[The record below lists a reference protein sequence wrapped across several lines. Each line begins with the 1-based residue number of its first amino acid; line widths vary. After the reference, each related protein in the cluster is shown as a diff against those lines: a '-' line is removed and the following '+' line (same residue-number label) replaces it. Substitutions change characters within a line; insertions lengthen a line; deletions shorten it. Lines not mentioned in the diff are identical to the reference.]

1 MEQPRLRDLCPLTVE
16 IVRWRVGDHAR
27 GKRISSSFETTILQ
41 IWFFFDI
48 GSCRAAF
55 WHTPYTMRAAICGG
69 RPAAWT
75 RKRRPRRCAI
85 DTYNGWRCAETPV
98 YLATQGLYTATH
110 AAGAYVT
117 DHVLTWPSPELGVV
131 CWVDKLRCTR
141 LNSWSLETADL
152 E

>member
-1 MEQPRLRDLCPLTVE
+1 MQQPLLKDLSLLTVE
-16 IVRWRVGDHAR
+16 IVRWLVGEGSEFVVLLR
-27 GKRISSSFETTILQ
+27 RQFFRSGSSSTAVVVGPR
-41 IWFFFDI
+41 FDTLHI
-48 GSCRAAF
+48 G
-55 WHTPYTMRAAICGG
+55 YTMRAAICGG

-117 DHVLTWPSPELGVV
+117 VHVLTWPSPESGVV
-131 CWVDKLRCTR
+131 CWVDKLRSTR

>member
-1 MEQPRLRDLCPLTVE
+1 MTRRRSRERNEFLVLSRRQFFRS
-16 IVRWRVGDHAR
+16 G
-27 GKRISSSFETTILQ
+27 SSSTALVVGPR
-41 IWFFFDI
+41 FDTLHI
-48 GSCRAAF
+48 G
-55 WHTPYTMRAAICGG
+55 YTMRAAICGG

-117 DHVLTWPSPELGVV
+117 VHVVT
-131 CWVDKLRCTR
+131 
-141 LNSWSLETADL
+141 
-152 E
+152 